1 MKVSIP
7 RNQGAAPTNGHREGR
22 HGEEKRFGKAYDAR
36 VMRRLWPFAAPHAT
50 ALVAAAVCMVG
61 VAASQLLRP
70 YLIKLALDGP
80 IAQGDLR
87 ALTIIVMFSLGNT
100 LAGWGLQY
108 GQTLLLM
115 RAAQRVLLNL
125 RQTLFRHLMRLD
137 VAFHDRQSVGR
148 LMSRVQNDVGT
159 LQDLFTSGIL
169 SILSD
174 ALTLVGIL
182 IVLFAMHPYLALLTS
197 VVVPLVLLVTAYWR
211 THSRRAFQA
220 VRRALARVNAS
231 LQENI
236 SSVRVIQ
243 SLCSED
249 ANLRRFERLNAD
261 HLEATLKAAHLSA
274 LFFPTVEMMTAL
286 AIAVVVVCGAPLVMG
301 GGLSA
306 GTLVAF
312 VLYMYRFFEPLRD
325 LSFRW
330 NSLQMAMASGERIFE
345 VLETPRHVVE
355 DAAPVRLPRLRGE
368 VAFRRVSFHYQPGVP
383 VLEDFSLEVPA
394 GQRLAIV
401 GHTGAGKTTLINLLT
416 RFYDVTEGAILIDG
430 IDLRRLSQVDLRR
443 QVAIVLQEPFLF
455 SGTVRDNLRYADPD
469 ASDAAVEAAA
479 RALGVHDSI
488 LRLEHGY
495 DTEVRERGSLLS
507 HGQRQLVSFLRALLA
522 DPRILILDEA
532 TASIDVEAER
542 LVQAGLKTLLRGRTT
557 FIIAHR
563 LSTVKQADRII
574 LLESGRLM
582 ESGTHEDLIRR
593 HGPYARLYDM
603 AYASLTA
610 GFDGRQGVGE

>member
-1 MKVSIP
+1 MRASAP
-7 RNQGAAPTNGHREGR
+7 RNRDAAPTNGHRDPV
-22 HGEEKRFGKAYDAR
+22 EEKRFGKVYDAR

-50 ALVAAAVCMVG
+50 VLIVAAVCMFG
-61 VAASQLLRP
+61 VAGSQLLGP

-87 ALTIIVMFSLGNT
+87 ALTVVVLFYLGNT

-115 RAAQRVLLNL
+115 RAAQRILLKL
-125 RQTLFRHLMRLD
+125 RQALFRHLMRLD

-182 IVLFAMHPYLALLTS
+182 IVLFTMHPYLALLTS
-197 VVVPLVLLVTAYWR
+197 AVVPMVLILTAYWR
-211 THSRRAFQA
+211 THSRRVFQV

-243 SLCSED
+243 SLCSEVV
-249 ANLRRFERLNAD
+249 NLRRFEGLNGD
-261 HLEATLKAAHLSA
+261 HLDATLKAAHLSA
-274 LFFPTVEMMTAL
+274 LFFPAIEMMTTL
-286 AIAVVVVCGAPLVMG
+286 AIAVVVVCGVPLVIEG
-301 GGLSA
+301 DLSA
-306 GTLVAF
+306 GVLVAF

-345 VLETPRHVVE
+345 VLETPRHVLE
-355 DAAPVRLPRLRGE
+355 DADPVRLPRLRGE
-368 VAFRRVSFHYQPGVP
+368 VEFRRVSFHYQPGVP
-383 VLEDFSLEVPA
+383 VLQDFSLRVPA

-416 RFYDVTEGAILIDG
+416 RFYDVTEGAILVDG
-430 IDLRRLSQVDLRR
+430 IDLRRLSQDDLRR
-443 QVAIVLQEPFLF
+443 QVAVVLQEPFLF
-455 SGTVRDNLRYADPD
+455 SGTVRDNLRYASPD
-469 ASDAAVEAAA
+469 ASDAEVEAAA
-479 RALGVHDSI
+479 RTLGVHDSI

-507 HGQRQLVSFLRALLA
+507 HGQRQLVSFVRALLA

-532 TASIDVEAER
+532 TASIDVESER
-542 LVQAGLKTLLRGRTT
+542 LVQAGLQTLLHGRTT

-563 LSTVKQADRII
+563 LATVRQADRII
-574 LLESGRLM
+574 VLEDGRLM
-582 ESGTHEDLIRR
+582 ESGTHDELVRCN
-593 HGPYARLYDM
+593 GPYARLYDIT
-603 AYASLTA
+603 YASLVA
-610 GFDGRQGVGE
+610 GFDGGEDVQA

>member
-1 MKVSIP
+1 MKTAAS
-7 RNQGAAPTNGHREGR
+7 RNQEATASNGHREP
-22 HGEEKRFGKAYDAR
+22 GEEKRFGKVYDAR
-36 VMRRLWPFAAPHAT
+36 VVRRLWPFAAPHAGV
-50 ALVAAAVCMVG
+50 LIVAAVCMVG
-61 VAASQLLRP
+61 VAGSQLLGP

-80 IAQGDLR
+80 IAQGDL
-87 ALTIIVMFSLGNT
+87 AGLTAVVLFFLGNT

-108 GQTLLLM
+108 AQTLLLM
-115 RAAQRVLLNL
+115 RAAQRVLLKL
-125 RQTLFRHLMRLD
+125 RQALFRHLMRLD
-137 VAFHDRQSVGR
+137 VAFHDGQSVGR

-159 LQDLFTSGIL
+159 LQDLFTSGFL

-182 IVLFAMHPYLALLTS
+182 IVLFTMHPYLALLTS
-197 VVVPLVLLVTAYWR
+197 VVVPMVLIVTAFWR
-211 THSRRAFQA
+211 THSRRAFQV

-243 SLCSED
+243 SLCSE
-249 ANLRRFERLNAD
+249 AVNLRRFEGLNQG
-261 HLEATLKAAHLSA
+261 HLDATLKAAHLSA
-274 LFFPTVEMMTAL
+274 LFFPAIEMMTTL

-301 GGLSA
+301 GDLSA
-306 GTLVAF
+306 GALVAF

-345 VLETPRHVVE
+345 VLETPRHVLE
-355 DAAPVRLPRLRGE
+355 DTVPVRLRRLRGE
-368 VAFRRVSFHYQPGVP
+368 VVFQRVSFHYHPGVP
-383 VLEDFSLEVPA
+383 VLKAFSLRVPA

-416 RFYDVTEGAILIDG
+416 RFYDVTEGAILVDG
-430 IDLRRLSQVDLRR
+430 VDVRRLSQADLRR
-443 QVAIVLQEPFLF
+443 QVALVLQEPFLF
-455 SGTVRDNLRYADPD
+455 SGTVRENLRYGNPD
-469 ASDAAVEAAA
+469 ASDAEVEAAA
-479 RALGVHDSI
+479 RALGVHESI

-507 HGQRQLVSFLRALLA
+507 HGQRQLVSFVRALLA

-532 TASIDVEAER
+532 TASIDVESER
-542 LVQAGLKTLLRGRTT
+542 LVQDGLKTLLHGRTT

-574 LLESGRLM
+574 VMENGGLA
-582 ESGTHEDLIRR
+582 ESGTHEQLVRR
-593 HGPYARLYDM
+593 NGPYARLYDM
-603 AYASLTA
+603 TYAGVVA
-610 GFDGRQGVGE
+610 GFNGERNTEV

>member
-1 MKVSIP
+1 MRAATPGS
-7 RNQGAAPTNGHREGR
+7 RDAAPPNGRRDPVED
-22 HGEEKRFGKAYDAR
+22 KRFGKVYDAG
-36 VMRRLWPFAAPHAT
+36 VVRRLWPFAAPHAGV
-50 ALVAAAVCMVG
+50 LIVAAVCMVG
-61 VAASQLLRP
+61 VAGSQLLGP

-87 ALTIIVMFSLGNT
+87 ALTVVVLFLLGNT

-108 GQTLLLM
+108 AQTLLLM
-115 RAAQRVLLNL
+115 RAAQRILLKL
-125 RQTLFRHLMRLD
+125 RQALFRHLMRLD

-159 LQDLFTSGIL
+159 LQDLFTSGFL

-182 IVLFAMHPYLALLTS
+182 VVLFTMHPYLALLTS
-197 VVVPLVLLVTAYWR
+197 VVVPMVLILTAFWR
-211 THSRRAFQA
+211 TYSRRAFQV

-231 LQENI
+231 LQESI

-243 SLCSED
+243 SLCSE
-249 ANLRRFERLNAD
+249 AVNLRRFERLNTE
-261 HLEATLKAAHLSA
+261 HLDATLKAAHLSA
-274 LFFPTVEMMTAL
+274 LFFPAVEMMTTL
-286 AIAVVVVCGAPLVMG
+286 AIAVVVVCGVPLVLEG
-301 GGLSA
+301 DLSA
-306 GTLVAF
+306 GVLVAF

-345 VLETPRHVVE
+345 VLETPRHVLE
-355 DAAPVRLPRLRGE
+355 DAAPVRLARLRGE
-368 VAFRRVSFHYQPGVP
+368 VEFRGVSFHYQPGTP
-383 VLEDFSLEVPA
+383 VLQDFSLQVPA

-401 GHTGAGKTTLINLLT
+401 GHTGAGKTTLINLLA
-416 RFYDVTEGAILIDG
+416 RFYDVTAGAIRIDG
-430 IDLRRLSQVDLRR
+430 VDVRRLSQADLRR

-455 SGTVRDNLRYADPD
+455 SGTVRDNLRYASP
-469 ASDAAVEAAA
+469 AATDGEVEAAA
-479 RALGVHDSI
+479 RSLGVHDSI
-488 LRLEHGY
+488 VRLEHGY

-507 HGQRQLVSFLRALLA
+507 HGQRQLVSFVRALLA

-532 TASIDVEAER
+532 TASIDVESEH
-542 LVQAGLKTLLRGRTT
+542 LVQKGLRTLLRGRTT

-574 LLESGRLM
+574 VLENGRLM
-582 ESGTHEDLIRR
+582 ESGSHDELVRR
-593 HGPYARLYDM
+593 EGPYARLYDIT
-603 AYASLTA
+603 YASLTA
-610 GFDGRQGVGE
+610 GFDGEQNGEV

>member
-1 MKVSIP
+1 MRASAHRDPDAAP
-7 RNQGAAPTNGHREGR
+7 RNGR
-22 HGEEKRFGKAYDAR
+22 RDHVEEKRFGKAYDAR
-36 VMRRLWPFAAPHAT
+36 VMRRIWPFAAPHARV
-50 ALVAAAVCMVG
+50 LMVAAVCMVG
-61 VAASQLLRP
+61 VAGSQLLGP

-87 ALTIIVMFSLGNT
+87 ALTVVVLFFLGNT

-108 GQTLLLM
+108 AQTLLLM
-115 RAAQRVLLNL
+115 RAAQRVLLKL
-125 RQTLFRHLMRLD
+125 RRALFRHLMRLD

-159 LQDLFTSGIL
+159 LQDLFTSGFL

-182 IVLFAMHPYLALLTS
+182 IVLFTMHPYLALLTS
-197 VVVPLVLLVTAYWR
+197 VVVPMVLVLTAYWR
-211 THSRRAFQA
+211 THSRRAFQV

-243 SLCSED
+243 SLCSE
-249 ANLRRFERLNAD
+249 AVNLRRFEGLNRD

-274 LFFPTVEMMTAL
+274 LFFPAIEMMTSL
-286 AIAVVVVCGAPLVMG
+286 AIAVVVVCGAPLVMDG
-301 GGLSA
+301 DLSA
-306 GTLVAF
+306 GALVAF

-345 VLETPRHVVE
+345 VLETPRHVLE
-355 DAAPVRLPRLRGE
+355 AQAPVRLPRLRGE
-368 VAFRRVSFHYQPGVP
+368 VAFHRVSFHYEPGVP
-383 VLEDFSLEVPA
+383 VLRELSLRVPA

-401 GHTGAGKTTLINLLT
+401 GHTGAGKTTLINLLM
-416 RFYDVTEGAILIDG
+416 RFYDVTEGVILIDG
-430 IDLRRLSQVDLRR
+430 TDVRWLSQADLRR
-443 QVAIVLQEPFLF
+443 QVALVLQEPFLF
-455 SGTVRDNLRYADPD
+455 SGTVRENLRYGNPD
-469 ASDAAVEAAA
+469 ASDAEVEAAA
-479 RALGVHDSI
+479 RALGAHASI

-507 HGQRQLVSFLRALLA
+507 HGQRQLVSFVRALLA

-532 TASIDVEAER
+532 TASIDVESER
-542 LVQAGLKTLLRGRTT
+542 LVQDGLETLLHGRTT

-563 LSTVKQADRII
+563 LSTVKRADRII
-574 LLESGRLM
+574 VMENGRLV
-582 ESGTHEDLIRR
+582 ESGTHDELVRSE
-593 HGPYARLYDM
+593 GPYARLYDM
-603 AYASLTA
+603 TYAGLVA
-610 GFDGRQGVGE
+610 EFDGK

>member
-1 MKVSIP
+1 MKTATS
-7 RNQGAAPTNGHREGR
+7 RSREEAASNGHREPA
-22 HGEEKRFGKAYDAR
+22 EEKRFGKVYDAR
-36 VMRRLWPFAAPHAT
+36 VARRLWPFAAPHAGV
-50 ALVAAAVCMVG
+50 LIVAAVCMVG
-61 VAASQLLRP
+61 VAGSQLLGP

-87 ALTIIVMFSLGNT
+87 ALTVVVLYFLGNT
-100 LAGWGLQY
+100 FAGWGLQY
-108 GQTLLLM
+108 AQTLLLM
-115 RAAQRVLLNL
+115 RAAQRVLLKL
-125 RQTLFRHLMRLD
+125 RQALFRHLMRLD
-137 VAFHDRQSVGR
+137 VAFHDGQSVGR

-159 LQDLFTSGIL
+159 LQDLFTSGFL

-182 IVLFAMHPYLALLTS
+182 VVLFTMHPYLALLTS
-197 VVVPLVLLVTAYWR
+197 VVVPMVLIVTAYWR
-211 THSRRAFQA
+211 IHSRRAFQV

-243 SLCSED
+243 SLCSE
-249 ANLRRFERLNAD
+249 AVNLRRFEGLNRG
-261 HLEATLKAAHLSA
+261 HLDATLKAAHLSA
-274 LFFPTVEMMTAL
+274 LFFPAIEMMTTL
-286 AIAVVVVCGAPLVMG
+286 AIAVVVVCGVPLVMDG
-301 GGLSA
+301 DLSA
-306 GTLVAF
+306 GALVAF

-345 VLETPRHVVE
+345 VLETPRHVLE

-368 VAFRRVSFHYQPGVP
+368 VVFRRVSFHYQPGVP
-383 VLEDFSLEVPA
+383 VLQEFSLRVPA

-401 GHTGAGKTTLINLLT
+401 GHTGAGKTTLINLLA

-430 IDLRRLSQVDLRR
+430 VDVRRLSQADLRR
-443 QVAIVLQEPFLF
+443 QVALVLQEPFLF
-455 SGTVRDNLRYADPD
+455 SGTVRENLRYGNPG
-469 ASDAAVEAAA
+469 ASDAEVEAAA
-479 RALGVHDSI
+479 RALGVHASI

-507 HGQRQLVSFLRALLA
+507 HGQRQLVSFVRALLA

-532 TASIDVEAER
+532 TASIDVESER
-542 LVQAGLKTLLRGRTT
+542 LVQDGLKALLHGRTT

-574 LLESGRLM
+574 VLDNGRLV
-582 ESGTHEDLIRR
+582 EGGTHEELVRR
-593 HGPYARLYDM
+593 DGPYARLYDM
-603 AYASLTA
+603 TYAGLVA
-610 GFDGRQGVGE
+610 GFDGERNAEV